1 MEKNKREIRPK
12 FRWEIFFKMAQQD
25 ADLGELC
32 SELIDNP
39 IPKGDDESVDITLE
53 IVKGARAEESY
64 IKITDNGIGISR
76 DILPEIFEVGES
88 PMKEKLLMSEMGIG
102 LKLALFGLGKPEYIA
117 TKQNCLPSNSL
128 DGGCYEY
135 ICKPH
140 FHSGIPFSK
149 NDLVQFNVDINQT
162 PEITTDSGTVIKI
175 NDCDEQVPNW
185 TEVQFKRFV
194 AKFNATYLSF
204 LGNRLNLNVVY
215 TNNKRKTTKT
225 YSQKCEAYSPVLTN
239 PHKII
244 SEFVDFGLGENELVI
259 DNKYVP
265 IEGYPDIKVILCAG
279 YKAHP
284 NQLKQA
290 FTLTKKEMYNVDNN
304 TLSPYSYFS
313 KERGIILKKR
323 GKVLNFGSN
332 LEVAS
337 SRENAH
343 YITLEV
349 EGIPS
354 TGLKK
359 ELKKG
364 NRREAMLEAVKKEL
378 EKEGFYLRNAAN
390 FGARSEKE
398 DQEKFVKHLLGDGA
412 MCKKYGITNPQ
423 QVETFVRNEVGEC
436 DIVVWD
442 NNKDNVIA
450 VGEVK
455 KDRPNADTSRQL
467 FGYMAYY
474 RNGNPNNQMPR
485 GFVVCQNKQQT
496 TFTKQVDSFK
506 SLVSGLEIDYYN
518 SNTFYIS

>member
-12 FRWEIFFKMAQQD
+12 FRWGVFLQMASQD
-25 ADLGELC
+25 ASFVELC

-39 IPKGDDESVDITLE
+39 IPKGDGESVNVKLE
-53 IVKGARAEESY
+53 ILKGARPEESY
-64 IKITDNGIGISR
+64 IKIIDDGIGIGR

-88 PMKEKLLMSEMGIG
+88 PLKDKLLMSEMGIG
-102 LKLALFGLGKPEYIA
+102 MKLALFGLGRPEYIT
-117 TKQNCLPSNSL
+117 TKQKCWPSNGL
-128 DGGCYEY
+128 DGECYEY

-162 PEITTDSGTVIKI
+162 PEITTDSGTIVKI

-185 TEVQFKRFV
+185 TEGQFKSFV
-194 AKFNATYLSF
+194 AKLNATYVEF
-204 LGNRLNLNVVY
+204 LDSRLNLEVVY
-215 TNNKRKTTKT
+215 TNNKRKTAKT
-225 YSQKCEAYSPVLTN
+225 YSQKCESYSPVLTN
-239 PHKII
+239 PKNMK

-259 DNKYVP
+259 DNKYVKVD
-265 IEGYPDIKVILCAG
+265 GYPDMKVILCAG

-284 NQLKQA
+284 NQLKKA
-290 FTLTKKEMYNVDNN
+290 FALTNNPVYNVEEN

-337 SRENAH
+337 SREHAH

-359 ELKKG
+359 ELKPG
-364 NRREAMLEAVKKEL
+364 NRRDSMLEAVSAEL
-378 EKEGFYLRNAAN
+378 KKEGFYLRHGVG

-398 DQEKFVKHLLGDGA
+398 DQEKFVEYLLKDSK
-412 MCKKYGITNPQ
+412 MLTNYGITNPQ

-442 NNKDNVIA
+442 TNKQNVIA
-450 VGEVK
+450 V
-455 KDRPNADTSRQL
+455 
-467 FGYMAYY
+467 FGYMVYY
-474 RNGNPNNQMPR
+474 KNCNPNNEIPK
-485 GFVVCQNKQQT
+485 GFVVCQNTKQT
-496 TFTKQVDSFK
+496 TFTKQVESFK
-506 SLVSGLEIDYYN
+506 NLVNNLEINYYN
-518 SNTFYIS
+518 SNKLYI